1 MKLHPF
7 QERAVRDL
15 RRLLKIHRR
24 VVAVSP
30 TGSGKTVIGSAVLG
44 ASSRKRVLWL
54 AHRIELLRQA
64 RDSLVAAGIAPE
76 HVGILS
82 GPEKVNTGA
91 RILVASVDMFRA
103 LPVPDVDLIVVDE
116 AHHVTAQSY
125 RDIIDA
131 RRNAQVL
138 GLTATPER
146 LDGAPLGD
154 VFNHLHVVAETI
166 ELVADGHLL
175 PSVVYGIPREKAREL
190 VRGASGGGK
199 DYSPSK
205 LEQAMKK
212 RPLMADIVKERARLA
227 PNEPTIV
234 YAVTREH
241 GRELARRFEKAGVP
255 TAYVDANTPPV
266 ERHGILG
273 PKGKLSRRQ
282 VHVVVNVGVLTE
294 GFDCPPV
301 SCIIVARPTKSLV
314 LWRQMCGR
322 GARKGGRRK
331 QRYIVLDHA
340 GNVWRHGFPD
350 SPVEWSLE
358 GREKPS
364 SGDSPVRR
372 CEECGAINP
381 LGATE
386 CSECGA
392 VFPARDLDLKERQG
406 ELEKVRRARSEREA
420 REKVLRKLAASR
432 GLGEEWV
439 ENALQGVA

>member
-1 MKLHPF
+1 M
-7 QERAVRDL
+7 
-15 RRLLKIHRR
+15 
-24 VVAVSP
+24 
-30 TGSGKTVIGSAVLG
+30 
-44 ASSRKRVLWL
+44 
-54 AHRIELLRQA
+54 
-64 RDSLVAAGIAPE
+64 
-76 HVGILS
+76 
-82 GPEKVNTGA
+82 
-91 RILVASVDMFRA
+91 
-103 LPVPDVDLIVVDE
+103 
-116 AHHVTAQSY
+116 
-125 RDIIDA
+125 
-131 RRNAQVL
+131 
-138 GLTATPER
+138 
-146 LDGAPLGD
+146 
-154 VFNHLHVVAETI
+154 
-166 ELVADGHLL
+166 
-175 PSVVYGIPREKAREL
+175 
-190 VRGASGGGK
+190 
-199 DYSPSK
+199 
-205 LEQAMKK
+205 
-212 RPLMADIVKERARLA
+212 KERARLA

-331 QRYIVLDHA
+331 RRYIVLDHA

-364 SGDSPVRR
+364 SGESPVRR
-372 CEECGAINP
+372 CEECGAINA

-439 ENALQGVA
+439 ESVLQGVA